1 MKFEKLTVPTQ
12 RELFIKKMQEM
23 ILSGELPAHSRI
35 PPERDLAK
43 QMGISRS
50 VVNTGIAILEYQ
62 GFLQVINRQG
72 TFVADYKKTA
82 SIETL
87 NAIMR
92 LKGDVLTDHDIRSIL
107 EIRWALEKLTMRNA
121 LELSKNDLEKLRVIV
136 ENIKTSTSYYEA
148 SCHAL
153 DFQITM
159 ADMGENDMLGL
170 IITTFRNPCIAMWM
184 RFCKIY
190 GIEKLYMHTRISW
203 ELLKKRDYNGALE
216 WIETFTKEAIDGKY
230 TLYEKDMRKQG

>member
-121 LELSKNDLEKLRVIV
+121 LELSENDLEKLRVIV

-190 GIEKLYMHTRISW
+190 GIEKLYMHTSTSW

-230 TLYEKDMRKQG
+230 TLYEIDMRKQG

>member
-107 EIRWALEKLTMRNA
+107 EIGWALEKLTMRNA
-121 LELSKNDLEKLRVIV
+121 LELSENDLEKLRVIV

-190 GIEKLYMHTRISW
+190 GIEKLYMHTRTSW

>member
-121 LELSKNDLEKLRVIV
+121 LELSENDLEKLRVIV

-190 GIEKLYMHTRISW
+190 GIGKLYMHTRTSW

-230 TLYEKDMRKQG
+230 KLYEKDMRKQG

>member
-23 ILSGELPAHSRI
+23 ILSGELPAHTRI

-82 SIETL
+82 SVETL

-92 LKGDVLTDHDIRSIL
+92 LKGDVLTDHDIWLVVNIIDHAVAANGFTGQDLLVLGPFAFFVVHVSVDHGILVKRFVSI
-107 EIRWALEKLTMRNA
+107 
-121 LELSKNDLEKLRVIV
+121 
-136 ENIKTSTSYYEA
+136 
-148 SCHAL
+148 
-153 DFQITM
+153 
-159 ADMGENDMLGL
+159 
-170 IITTFRNPCIAMWM
+170 
-184 RFCKIY
+184 
-190 GIEKLYMHTRISW
+190 
-203 ELLKKRDYNGALE
+203 
-216 WIETFTKEAIDGKY
+216 
-230 TLYEKDMRKQG
+230 

>member
-23 ILSGELPAHSRI
+23 ILSGELPAHTRI

-82 SIETL
+82 SVETL

-121 LELSKNDLEKLRVIV
+121 LNLNENDIERLRIIV
-136 ENIKTSTSYYEA
+136 ENIKTSQSYYEEA
-148 SCHAL
+148 SHAL
-153 DFQITM
+153 NFQITL
-159 ADMGENDMLGL
+159 ADIGQNDMLGL
-170 IITTFRNPCIAMWM
+170 IITTFRHPCIAMWM
-184 RFCKIY
+184 RFCNIY
-190 GIEKLYMHTRISW
+190 GIEKLYMHTRTSW
-203 ELLKKRDYNGALE
+203 ELLQKHDYQGALE
-216 WIETFTKEAIDGKY
+216 WIETFTKEAMDGQY
-230 TLYEKDMRKQG
+230 TLYEKDLRKQG

>member
-121 LELSKNDLEKLRVIV
+121 LELSENDLEKLRVIV